1 MKSLFYKNNECL
13 RNYGIK
19 FSYTPEQIN
28 EIRKCKT
35 DKEYFIK
42 KYCHIINQDAG
53 LIKFN
58 LYKYQKRLLKKI
70 TSSKRLII
78 KAPRQSGKTITMAAD
93 ILHYVLFNDNKTV
106 AIVAHKASAAKYVLS
121 QIKLMYEHLPY
132 WMQQGV
138 KTWNKKNIKLENNNE
153 IITGA
158 TTSSSIRG
166 RAISYLY
173 LDEFAFVSST
183 LFDEFF
189 KSVYPTVA
197 SAKSAK
203 IIMSSTPN
211 GLNHFYKFWTEA
223 VEKINGFKYFA
234 VKWNDIPGRNAAW
247 RKKTINETGLE
258 EFRQEFETEFL
269 GSSNTLICAETLR
282 ALAFK
287 NPIFKQ
293 FDGKL
298 KIYEEPK
305 IDEVIENGRVVKRIP
320 HIYVAICD
328 VAEGVGEDASTIQII
343 DVTHL
348 PYSLAATYEDDKMPT
363 NIYHTIIDTLAKRYN
378 NAVVIIENN
387 AIGSEVNTMLFE
399 DTEYENIF
407 FDKKKNGLRMTKQT
421 KKIGCAKLKV
431 MLENDQLI
439 IHDFDTIRQL
449 SKFIKVRQTFKGEA
463 GSHDDLVT
471 PLILFAYF
479 MGNKLW
485 VERWLDIENIHKL
498 MFKQKLAEIE
508 SEDLPF
514 GFFND
519 GIDAVEISPTRKTV
533 FDDW

>member
-1 MKSLFYKNNECL
+1 MKSLYYKNNECL
-13 RNYGIK
+13 RNYGIN
-19 FSYTPEQIN
+19 FTYTQEQIC
-28 EIRKCKT
+28 EIIKCKA

-42 KYCHIINQDAG
+42 KYCYIINQDIG

-70 TSSKRLII
+70 TSSKRLIV

-106 AIVAHKASAAKYVLS
+106 AIVAHKATAAKDVLAR
-121 QIKLMYEHLPY
+121 IKLMYEHLPY

-138 KTWNKKNIKLENNNE
+138 RTWNKKNIKLENNNE

-197 SAKSAK
+197 SAKTAK
-203 IIMSSTPN
+203 IVMSSTPN

-223 VEKINGFKYFA
+223 IEKINGFKYFA

-247 RKKTINETGLE
+247 RKKTINEIGLE

-269 GSSNTLICAETLR
+269 GSSHTLICAEKLR

-298 KIYEEPK
+298 KVYEK
-305 IDEVIENGRVVKRIP
+305 AKVDEVIENGKIIKRTP
-320 HIYVAICD
+320 HTYVAVCD
-328 VAEGVGEDASTIQII
+328 VAEGVGEDASTVQVV
-343 DVTHL
+343 DVTTL
-348 PYSLAATYEDDKMPT
+348 PYSLAASYEDDEIPT
-363 NIYHTIIDTLAKRYN
+363 NIYHTIIDALAKMYN

-407 FDKKKNGLRMTKQT
+407 FDKKKNGMRMTKHT

-431 MLENDQLI
+431 MLENDQLA

-449 SKFIKVRQTFKGEA
+449 SKFIKFKHSFKGEA

-485 VERWLDIENIHKL
+485 VERWLDIENVHKL
-498 MFKQKLAEIE
+498 MFKKRLEQIE

-514 GFFND
+514 GYFNN
-519 GIDAVEISPTRKTV
+519 GIDTVEVSPSGRNL
-533 FDDW
+533 DDW